1 MYTIFCFLQS
11 GLYLKTILEQDV
23 FLGKFTLI
31 YVWKTVVKKLQASYR
46 NYIVVY
52 QLSPIHRT
60 TLSLSLF
67 FFISFL
73 LSFLSFIPS
82 LLPSCRCGLMDSNF
96 KELKSFN
103 IVFNSPLWVP
113 PSWPLCTYHFTEEP
127 WFLLMDNGIFR
138 N

>member
-1 MYTIFCFLQS
+1 MVFIKGIGWIKVTNFLCVWKANSSDMYTIFCFLQS

-60 TLSLSLF
+60 TLCLSVSLAFFSSFLFSSLF
-67 FFISFL
+67 FFL
-73 LSFLSFIPS
+73 PPS
-82 LLPSCRCGLMDSNF
+82 LSAQRQSLYIWAWLDFS
-96 KELKSFN
+96 KY
-103 IVFNSPLWVP
+103 I
-113 PSWPLCTYHFTEEP
+113 
-127 WFLLMDNGIFR
+127 
-138 N
+138 